1 MICHAPNVC
10 VQNPTGNDMIMP
22 TISEVCVMYCTDNCT
37 SSDCVS
43 VSGNNPFRINNTVNG
58 TSYNISVSLRN
69 DFGES
74 TQTTMVYGEDIKQ
87 FVLQKCCVLG
97 SL

>member
-10 VQNPTGNDMIMP
+10 VQNPPGNDMIMP
-22 TISEVCVMYCTDNCT
+22 EVSDVCVIYCTGDNCT
-37 SSDCVS
+37 SLGCVS

-69 DFGES
+69 DFGQS
-74 TQTTMVYGEDIKQ
+74 GQTTALYGEGIQ
-87 FVLQKCCVLG
+87 
-97 SL
+97 